1 MKALSVGDIY
11 FGDKMRIDVV
21 ADIGGTNARFA
32 VVRNGELRNVKTLP
46 VHAFEGVVA
55 ALQAYLASEKP
66 GYAVSRFCLAVAG
79 PVQDQKAML
88 TNAQWAF
95 DSEAI
100 RRELQADAVHLLND
114 WEAVA
119 WSLTGPNSVD
129 VAYLH
134 GGPSDV
140 PRFGTEVLIGPGTGL
155 GVAHLSVTAEGW
167 QVISGEGG
175 HVTWA
180 PKGHRQLNLANLLYQ
195 RMDHVSFERIASGQG
210 LVGLYETVCQL
221 DNLSQQNLNPAAIVA
236 MGLSNQDGACR
247 EALEIFHHALGVLAG
262 NLALVCNATRVCLA
276 GGVVERLGTDF
287 IFDQFWDGF
296 SEKGRL
302 SHRLQKTPVARI
314 TSEQPGLEGCI
325 AWLSQAR
332 VHEVLT

>member
-1 MKALSVGDIY
+1 
-11 FGDKMRIDVV
+11 MRMDVV

-32 VVRNGELRNVKTLP
+32 RVRDGELADVKTLP

-55 ALQAYLASEKP
+55 ALHAYLASEKR
-66 GYAVSRFCLAVAG
+66 GHAVSSFCLAVAG
-79 PVQDQKAML
+79 PVQDQKATL
-88 TNAQWAF
+88 TNAKWAF

-100 RRELQADAVHLLND
+100 RRELGADTVHLLND

-119 WSLTGPNSVD
+119 WSLTGPCSAEL
-129 VAYLH
+129 AYLH

-140 PRFGTEVLIGPGTGL
+140 PLFGTQVLIGPGTGL
-155 GVAHLSVTAEGW
+155 GVAHLSATAEGL

-180 PKGHRQLNLANLLYQ
+180 PKGHRQLRLAQLLYQ
-195 RMDHVSFERIASGQG
+195 QMDHVSFERVASGQG
-210 LVGLYETVCQL
+210 LVGLYEAICQL
-221 DNLSQQNLNPAAIVA
+221 ENLSKQNLDPAAIVA
-236 MGLSNQDGACR
+236 MGLSSQNAACR

-276 GGVVERLGTDF
+276 GGVVERLGADF
-287 IFDQFWDGF
+287 IFDKFWDGF

-302 SHRLQKTPVARI
+302 SHLLQKTPVARI
-314 TSEQPGLEGCI
+314 TSEQPGLEGCR
-325 AWLSQAR
+325 AWLSQVGAR
-332 VHEVLT
+332 ELMT